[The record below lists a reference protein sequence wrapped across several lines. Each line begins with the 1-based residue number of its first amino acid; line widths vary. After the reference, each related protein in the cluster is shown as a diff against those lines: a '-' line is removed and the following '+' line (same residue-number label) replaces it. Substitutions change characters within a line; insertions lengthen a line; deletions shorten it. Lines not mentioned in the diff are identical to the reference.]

1 MRDCVLSPVS
11 CYVFLVCPCSMRV
24 VCRVM
29 YVSRESRETRRTR
42 DTHNRTHTTGHTQQD
57 TRDSHKTRHSKKNT
71 KQIARDTYG
80 KAHQTRHNRHQ
91 HFCTGLKR
99 ERLLARAFY
108 ECKSVHTILLTII
121 TSTIMIESN
130 SFICWGL
137 ILKFTNTANEPI
149 RDPLMQMGFT
159 INTIV
164 WNTVSC
170 YVFLV
175 CLCSM
180 RVVCRVMYVFTRG

>member
-1 MRDCVLSPVS
+1 MCFSCALALCVS
-11 CYVFLVCPCSMRV
+11 CVVLCMFLVSLERQDA
-24 VCRVM
+24 
-29 YVSRESRETRRTR
+29 RE
-42 DTHNRTHTTGHTQQD
+42 THTTGHTQQD